1 MDKEGILCFVFNT
14 LLFLVMFVL
23 CLTMILLCFDSF
35 VVRVLMGIIAL
46 LAVGFLE
53 ERVLSKY
60 VNGMVKGLIEKKK

>member
-23 CLTMILLCFDSF
+23 CLTMILLCFDSCI
-35 VVRVLMGIIAL
+35 VRVLMGIIAL

>member
-1 MDKEGILCFVFNT
+1 
-14 LLFLVMFVL
+14 MFVL
-23 CLTMILLCFDSF
+23 CLTMILLCFDSCI
-35 VVRVLMGIIAL
+35 VRVLMGIIAL

>member
-23 CLTMILLCFDSF
+23 CLTMILLCFDSCI
-35 VVRVLMGIIAL
+35 VRVLMGIIAL

-60 VNGMVKGLIEKKK
+60 VNGMVKGLIEK

>member
-14 LLFLVMFVL
+14 LLFLVMFVF
-23 CLTMILLCFDSF
+23 CLTMILLCFDSCI
-35 VVRVLMGIIAL
+35 VRVLMGIIAL